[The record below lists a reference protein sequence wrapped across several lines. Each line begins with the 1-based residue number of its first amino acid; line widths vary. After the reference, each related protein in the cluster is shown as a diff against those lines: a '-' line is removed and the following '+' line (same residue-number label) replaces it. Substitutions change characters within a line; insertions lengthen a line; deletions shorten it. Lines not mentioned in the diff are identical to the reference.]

1 MYKISNFYNFYYIV
15 KVNNDN
21 TFTVEIDTNK
31 NNLMF
36 RANNDYMLFTYIT
49 LYIEDS
55 FIDYIK

>member
-21 TFTVEIDTNK
+21 TFTVEIDTSK